1 MMEAAVA
8 GDQQIRSEDLYI
20 FQEFEPRKKKGREVV
35 TGRHDGEN
43 SIDRTD
49 DAFFTIAMWTTAM
62 PGVLTKNSCL
72 NVATCSTK
80 DRCMKS
86 GVDSSRFNYA

>member
-8 GDQQIRSEDLYI
+8 GDQQTRSEDLLHLSR
-20 FQEFEPRKKKGREVV
+20 FEPRKKKGREVV

-43 SIDRTD
+43 SIDRID

-62 PGVLTKNSCL
+62 PGVLTMDSCL
-72 NVATCSTK
+72 YDATCNTK
-80 DRCMKS
+80 DRCVKS